1 MCVSNMHTL
10 VDMYKPNRCTEK
22 NITLH
27 KTVFEL
33 EDGGGGGVCEDSFS
47 FHSCTTVLVVLEQL
61 LYKLLQLSFN

>member
-33 EDGGGGGVCEDSFS
+33 EDGGGGVCEDSFS
-47 FHSCTTVLVVLEQL
+47 SHSCTTVLVVLEQL